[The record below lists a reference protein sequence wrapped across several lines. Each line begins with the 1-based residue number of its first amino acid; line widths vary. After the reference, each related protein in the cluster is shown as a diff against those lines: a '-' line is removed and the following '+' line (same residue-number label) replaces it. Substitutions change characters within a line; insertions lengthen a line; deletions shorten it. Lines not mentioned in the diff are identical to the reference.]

1 MGQGGELEAW
11 MALRSLNF
19 HEDAPAPS
27 AYGKVYD
34 ILLGLIVTFKLKPF
48 ALLSEKAVSEALH
61 VSRSPVR
68 EALAR
73 LATVGLVDIYAQRGS
88 IVAPLRVKDL
98 EHSQFLREC
107 VEVGLLQKACQLP
120 DRSELCRQL
129 YGEIALQE
137 TLAAIGDHAR
147 FSKSDEL
154 FHHYVA
160 VAAGFP
166 DIWSEIS
173 NAKLHM
179 NRFRT
184 LTYPDMDS
192 LATIIA
198 QHKKIAEAIEKGSEA
213 DATRAMQEHLR
224 KIFPLIPELIGKF
237 PDYFEERSNDLAGR
251 IHRPDLSFLL

>member
-1 MGQGGELEAW
+1 
-11 MALRSLNF
+11 MALRNVKT
-19 HEDAPAPS
+19 HDDAPAPS

-34 ILLGLIVTFKLKPF
+34 ILLGLILSFKLEPF

-73 LATVGLVDIYAQRGS
+73 LAAVGLVDIYAQRGS

-98 EHSQFLREC
+98 ERSQFHREC

-120 DRSELCRQL
+120 DRSNLCRQL
-129 YGEIALQE
+129 NSEIALQE
-137 TLAAIGDHAR
+137 TLAAIGDHPR

-154 FHHYVA
+154 FHQYIAVA
-160 VAAGFP
+160 VGFP
-166 DIWSEIS
+166 DIWSDVS

-179 NRFRT
+179 NRFRA

-198 QHKKIAEAIEKGSEA
+198 QHKKIAEAIEQGSEE
-213 DATRAMQEHLR
+213 DATRAMHQHLR
-224 KIFPLIPELIGKF
+224 KIFPLMPDLMKKF
-237 PDYFEERSNDLAGR
+237 PQYFEETGNELSSRV
-251 IHRPDLSFLL
+251 HRPDLTLSSV